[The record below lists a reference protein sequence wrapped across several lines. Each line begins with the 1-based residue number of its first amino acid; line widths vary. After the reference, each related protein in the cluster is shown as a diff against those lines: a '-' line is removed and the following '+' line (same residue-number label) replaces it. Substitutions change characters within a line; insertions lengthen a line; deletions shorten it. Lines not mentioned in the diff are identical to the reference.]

1 MFNKVQLVLDL
12 LLIFHVQFLLRR
24 RKETMSGLLSRSSE
38 SDDKRA
44 CLVSQRWA
52 DGRAGAEHWRPCGY
66 AYVTR
71 HTTPHGCN
79 LFIRYVI
86 NVHKEPLL
94 LNFLRRGTES

>member
-1 MFNKVQLVLDL
+1 ML
-12 LLIFHVQFLLRR
+12 
-24 RKETMSGLLSRSSE
+24 GLLSRPSE

-44 CLVSQRWA
+44 CLVSQHQA
-52 DGRAGAEHWRPCGY
+52 DGHAGAEHCGPCGR

-86 NVHKEPLL
+86 NVHKGALL
-94 LNFLRRGTES
+94 LNFL